1 MEKVL
6 LLNLFGGDEVFASM
20 KNNFPQSLQYIR
32 GAFNCV
38 RERVLILYFGLLKIQ
53 CLVKLKQH

>member
-1 MEKVL
+1 MGKGS

-38 RERVLILYFGLLKIQ
+38 REGNEYYTLAY
-53 CLVKLKQH
+53 